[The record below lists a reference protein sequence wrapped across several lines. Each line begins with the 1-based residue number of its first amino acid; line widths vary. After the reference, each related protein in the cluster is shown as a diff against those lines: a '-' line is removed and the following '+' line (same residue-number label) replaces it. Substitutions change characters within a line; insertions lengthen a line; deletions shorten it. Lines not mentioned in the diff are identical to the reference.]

1 MKKWAKIITLS
12 SIVVLASASAQIAY
26 ADTNTSKNETAIP
39 VVVPNTG
46 ATTIP
51 SSDTTV
57 PVVEPNTGATTI
69 PSSDTTVPAVVP
81 NTGATTIPS
90 SDTTVPAVAPNTGTT
105 TIPSSDTTVP
115 AVSPNTGTATPPSS
129 DTTVPAVSPNTGT
142 TTTPSS
148 DTTVPTSPS
157 EQPSVVAPTDPG
169 ATVATGSSS
178 QASSSSSSSATTPTS
193 EDKNKK
199 DNATSD
205 NKVSVP
211 TIDGGTTTLIPDV
224 KVPTNNPGVSA
235 QTAVEAG
242 ASQVGTTSQVTGQV
256 VQEVTPSAPVQTET
270 GASIVS
276 TQNGNVVLSDGS
288 VVAPE
293 AVGGTVNEDKTISVT
308 DKDGKLKTLPNT
320 GLKESV
326 LLTFAGFGLLAIVV
340 SFFLKKR
347 SN

>member
-12 SIVVLASASAQIAY
+12 SIVVLASASAQMVY
-26 ADTNTSKNETAIP
+26 ADTNASQNETAIP
-39 VVVPNTG
+39 AVSPNTG
-46 ATTIP
+46 TTTA
-51 SSDTTV
+51 SSNATTV
-57 PVVEPNTGATTI
+57 PVVAPNAGTTTI
-69 PSSDTTVPAVVP
+69 PSSDTTVPAVAP
-81 NTGATTIPS
+81 NAGTTTIPS

-115 AVSPNTGTATPPSS
+115 AVSPNTGTTTAPSS
-129 DTTVPAVSPNTGT
+129 DTTVPS
-142 TTTPSS
+142 
-148 DTTVPTSPS
+148 VPTSPS

-169 ATVATGSSS
+169 TTVATGSSS
-178 QASSSSSSSATTPTS
+178 AASSSSSSSATTTTATTPTS

-205 NKVSVP
+205 NKVSVS

-256 VQEVTPSAPVQTET
+256 VQEVSPSSPVQTET

-293 AVGGTVNEDKTISVT
+293 VIGGTVNEDKTISVT

-320 GLKESV
+320 GLKESI
-326 LLTFAGFGLLAIVV
+326 LLTSAGFGLLAIVI

>member
-12 SIVVLASASAQIAY
+12 SIVVLASASAQMVY
-26 ADTNTSKNETAIP
+26 ADTNASQNETAITA
-39 VVVPNTG
+39 VSPNTG
-46 ATTIP
+46 TTTA
-51 SSDTTV
+51 SSNATTV
-57 PVVEPNTGATTI
+57 PVVAPNAGTTTI
-69 PSSDTTVPAVVP
+69 PSSDTTVPAVAP
-81 NTGATTIPS
+81 NAGTTTIPS

-115 AVSPNTGTATPPSS
+115 AVSPNTGTTTAPSS
-129 DTTVPAVSPNTGT
+129 DTTVPS
-142 TTTPSS
+142 
-148 DTTVPTSPS
+148 VPTSPS

-169 ATVATGSSS
+169 TTVATGSSS
-178 QASSSSSSSATTPTS
+178 AASSSSSSSATTTTPTS

-205 NKVSVP
+205 NKVSVS

-256 VQEVTPSAPVQTET
+256 VQEVSPSSPVQTET

-293 AVGGTVNEDKTISVT
+293 VIGGTVNEDKTISVT

-320 GLKESV
+320 GLKESI
-326 LLTFAGFGLLAIVV
+326 LLTSAGFGLLAIVI